1 MNTSQADE
9 IDGLAAKL
17 ALAQAQAGG
26 TGKGA
31 KGVGKGAGGIP
42 SYADASL
49 QAQLSAANARADRVE
64 AQLREAV
71 QKAGS
76 GSAETASDG
85 SASATGAGTADSA
98 SGAFDSATVTLLQ
111 GENAQLRADL

>member
-49 QAQLSAANARADRVE
+49 QAQLSAANARADRLE

-76 GSAETASDG
+76 GSAETGDG